1 MTHINESTRYVY
13 DASTVLFYELT
24 HVFEQFWDFG
34 VLGFWGFGIL
44 GFWGFG
50 VLGFW
55 DFGVLGFWGFGVLE
69 VWGFGVLGFWVWGFG
84 VLINR
89 ATLLQFERQ
98 LFFFMS

>member
-34 VLGFWGFGIL
+34 VLGFWGFGVL

-55 DFGVLGFWGFGVLE
+55 GFGSLGFWGFGVL
-69 VWGFGVLGFWVWGFG
+69 GLGFWGFDKSSD
-84 VLINR
+84 LI
-89 ATLLQFERQ
+89 TV
-98 LFFFMS
+98 

>member
-13 DASTVLFYELT
+13 DALTVLFYELT

-34 VLGFWGFGIL
+34 VLGFWELGVL

-55 DFGVLGFWGFGVLE
+55 KFGVLGFWGFE
-69 VWGFGVLGFWVWGFG
+69 